1 MLTLPIT
8 TNPFPTPTTSVDTG
22 IATCTSVCRP
32 SWRPPWRR
40 SRLPSRLFSRPCKHF
55 YLSASGLQL
64 GPPVP
69 RIASRL
75 RLCVA
80 TRTLL
85 RHHLAAR
92 RRHSSWMCLSVC
104 ASSLLTFK
112 ALQFF
117 LSYSESSLAASSNLR
132 TLVGGSMKIESATVQ
147 KKM

>member
-40 SRLPSRLFSRPCKHF
+40 SIPCKHF

-117 LSYSESSLAASSNLR
+117 LSYSESSLAASSNLS